1 MAKKPAV
8 VFLVGPTAI
17 GKTAAAIQ
25 LAKALKTEIVSADSR
40 QFYRE
45 MPIGTAHP
53 SAVERAEIPHH
64 FVDFLPV
71 TAEFSAG
78 SYERA
83 VLNFLSDYFEKNT
96 SIVVTGGS
104 GLYVNAL
111 ANGFDALPHDPAVR
125 QKLNETLEEKGL
137 AYLQSRLLALDP
149 EHYEAMDIHNPQ
161 RLIRALEVC
170 MVSGLKYSALRQDAP
185 SDRPFDAIWVGLTAS
200 RDVMYD
206 RINTRVDAMIDAGLE
221 AEVRSLLPHRGLNAL
236 NTVGY
241 KEWFDHFD
249 GKLTRDEAIDKIK
262 QHTRN
267 FAKRQMTWFGRNE
280 AITWFDR
287 EQVKEMIAHTI
298 EQIRER

>member
-1 MAKKPAV
+1 MAKKPTV

-17 GKTAAAIQ
+17 GKTAAAIR
-25 LAKALKTEIVSADSR
+25 LAKKLQTEIVSADSR

-53 SAVERAEIPHH
+53 TAAERAEVPHH

-83 VLNFLSDYFEKNT
+83 VLNFLKDHFEKNKT
-96 SIVVTGGS
+96 IVVTGGS
-104 GLYVNAL
+104 GLYINAL

-125 QKLNETLEEKGL
+125 QKLNETLNEKGIE
-137 AYLQSRLLALDP
+137 YLQSRLLALDP

-170 MVSGLKYSALRQDAP
+170 MVSGLKYSALRQDAGP
-185 SDRPFDAIWVGLTAS
+185 ERAFDAIWVGLTAP
-200 RDVMYD
+200 REVIYE
-206 RINTRVDAMIDAGLE
+206 RINQRVDAMVAAGLE
-221 AEVRSLLPHRGLNAL
+221 EEVRGLLPQRALNAL

-241 KEWFDHFD
+241 NEWFDHFD
-249 GKLTRDEAIDKIK
+249 GKLTREEAIDKIK

-267 FAKRQMTWFGRNE
+267 FAKRQVTWFARNE
-280 AITWFDR
+280 AIEWFDR
-287 EQVKEMIAHTI
+287 EQVDEMIAHTI
-298 EQIRER
+298 EQIRSR

>member
-53 SAVERAEIPHH
+53 SAAERAEIPHH

-83 VLNFLSDYFEKNT
+83 VLNFLNDYFEKNA

-111 ANGFDALPHDPAVR
+111 ANGFDALPHDPAIR
-125 QKLNETLEEKGL
+125 QKLNETLEEKGID
-137 AYLQSRLLALDP
+137 YLQSRLLALDP

-170 MVSGLKYSALRQDAP
+170 MVSGSKYSALRQDAP
-185 SDRPFDAIWVGLTAS
+185 SNRPFDAIWVGLTAS

-221 AEVRSLLPHRGLNAL
+221 EEVRSLLPHRDLNAL

-249 GKLTRDEAIDKIK
+249 GKFSRDEAIDKIK

-267 FAKRQMTWFGRNE
+267 LAKRQMTWFGRNE
-280 AITWFDR
+280 SITWFDR